1 MIGLMDDQTMFDLFD
16 SLKREFESFKREIKQ
31 DFKQE
36 IQPLK
41 DAIARMDSRLSRHG
55 GIIQGGSRQVS
66 RLISWSEDTDE
77 LLAAR
82 DRRIEEL
89 ERRVSKLE
97 GQPPA

>member
-1 MIGLMDDQTMFDLFD
+1 MFDLFD
-16 SLKREFESFKREIKQ
+16 SLKREF
-31 DFKQE
+31 KQE
-36 IQPLK
+36 IQPLR
-41 DAIARMDSRLSRHG
+41 DGMARIESRLSRHG

-89 ERRVSKLE
+89 ERRITKLE
-97 GQPPA
+97 RQPPA